1 MQQSLDHVSFTE
13 ASLRRKDQITT
24 LQSLYSSAAI
34 ENEKVS
40 MNRLKLFLRLIVVV
54 DRMPESK
61 IEGYFSY
68 ELSPYPISLFKDG
81 AMRTATKANL
91 KNFLL
96 KNVSPSKSLPST
108 FRTIADGGAFL
119 WCCKWQKNDLFGDI
133 FQKYVDT
140 VGKFGI
146 GVIVFDGYAIS
157 TKDCT
162 HEKRTEES

>member
-61 IEGYFSY
+61 TEG
-68 ELSPYPISLFKDG
+68 
-81 AMRTATKANL
+81 
-91 KNFLL
+91 
-96 KNVSPSKSLPST
+96 
-108 FRTIADGGAFL
+108 
-119 WCCKWQKNDLFGDI
+119 
-133 FQKYVDT
+133 
-140 VGKFGI
+140 
-146 GVIVFDGYAIS
+146 
-157 TKDCT
+157 
-162 HEKRTEES
+162 